1 MGNCEVEVKC
11 FEYDFKRYGRV
22 IVTGQQIS
30 RRCETSHLF
39 EFATC
44 SMLQIAANLWAH
56 TVSTVQVSGRLRTA
70 RLGTW
75 ILLLVPAV
83 RLRNTD

>member
-1 MGNCEVEVKC
+1 MVRHGDGHGSADLEE
-11 FEYDFKRYGRV
+11 G
-22 IVTGQQIS
+22 
-30 RRCETSHLF
+30 CETSHLF

-70 RLGTW
+70 RLRTW